1 MPTPNWLRRRGARPQ
16 PSDDKLWEIW
26 PSCHERLY
34 IKDLDEQ
41 LRVCPKCGHHF
52 RLPALDRVALLAD
65 GDFEEIAANLVTS
78 DPLRWTDRMP
88 YPKKTE
94 GDREKSG
101 LLEAVIVGFC
111 TVDAIPIGLGVMDF
125 FFRGGTMGGVVG
137 EKVTLLIE
145 ECARRKVPCVIVTAS
160 GGARMEE
167 GVIALMQ
174 LAKTSAAVERFGA
187 LGLPLISILTDPT
200 TGGVSA
206 SFGFQAD
213 VVIAESGAA
222 IGFAGRRVIDQ
233 TIRQKLPEGFQTAEF
248 LLEHGQVDM
257 VVRRAEMKSALASVL
272 RFFTARAEIGASVG
286 ARAAAGARSA
296 GGRAP
301 AGARTARA

>member
-1 MPTPNWLRRRGARPQ
+1 VSPTPNWLRRRGARPQ
-16 PSDDKLWEIW
+16 PSDDKLWEIC
-26 PSCHERLY
+26 PSCGERLY
-34 IKDLDEQ
+34 VKDLEQ
-41 LRVCPKCGHHF
+41 RLRVCPKCGYHF
-52 RLPALDRVALLAD
+52 RLPALDRIALLAD
-65 GDFEEIAANLVTS
+65 GDFHEIAANLVTS
-78 DPLRWTDRMP
+78 DPLQWSDRMS

-94 GDREKSG
+94 GDRAKSG

-111 TVDAIPIGLGVMDF
+111 TIEAIPVGLGVMDF

-137 EKVTLLIE
+137 EKITLLIE

-174 LAKTSAAVERFGA
+174 LAQTSAAVERFGA
-187 LGLPLISILTDPT
+187 LGLPLVTILTDPT

-213 VVIAESGAA
+213 VVMAETGAA

-257 VVRRAEMKSALASVL
+257 VVRRADMKAALAKVL
-272 RFFTARAEIGASVG
+272 RFFTTRM
-286 ARAAAGARSA
+286 
-296 GGRAP
+296 P
-301 AGARTARA
+301 AGAATASA

>member
-1 MPTPNWLRRRGARPQ
+1 M
-16 PSDDKLWEIW
+16 
-26 PSCHERLY
+26 
-34 IKDLDEQ
+34 
-41 LRVCPKCGHHF
+41 
-52 RLPALDRVALLAD
+52 PALDRIALLAD
-65 GDFEEIAANLVTS
+65 GDFHEIASNLVTA

-88 YPKKTE
+88 YPQKAE
-94 GDREKSG
+94 GDRAKSG
-101 LLEAVIVGFC
+101 LLEAVVVGFC
-111 TVDAIPIGLGVMDF
+111 TVESIPIGLGVMDF
-125 FFRGGTMGGVVG
+125 LFRGGTMGGVVG
-137 EKVTLLIE
+137 EKVTLLVE
-145 ECARRKVPCVIVTAS
+145 ECARRKVPCVIVTSS

-213 VVIAESGAA
+213 VIIAESGAA

-257 VVRRAEMKSALASVL
+257 VVRRAEMKSALAGVL
-272 RFFTARAEIGASVG
+272 RFFTARAAAS
-286 ARAAAGARSA
+286 AKTAAAGSKAA
-296 GGRAP
+296 G
-301 AGARTARA
+301 T